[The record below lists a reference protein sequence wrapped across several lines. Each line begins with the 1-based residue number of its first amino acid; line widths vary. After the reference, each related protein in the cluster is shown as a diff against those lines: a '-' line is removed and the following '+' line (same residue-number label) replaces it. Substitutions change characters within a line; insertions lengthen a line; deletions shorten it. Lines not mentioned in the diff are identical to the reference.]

1 MQYSWCL
8 CPTLKQKTDNQVI
21 TTAMKKNIIRKVY
34 WETVLFG
41 LAGCNEEKPAT
52 FDKQRNIF
60 QQPFVKQY
68 DR

>member
-34 WETVLFG
+34 WGMTVLFG
-41 LAGCNEEKPAT
+41 LAGETGYFRPN
-52 FDKQRNIF
+52 QRNIF

>member
-1 MQYSWCL
+1 
-8 CPTLKQKTDNQVI
+8 
-21 TTAMKKNIIRKVY
+21 MKKNIIRKVY
-34 WETVLFG
+34 WGMTVLFG

-52 FDKQRNIF
+52 FDQINGNIF

>member
-1 MQYSWCL
+1 
-8 CPTLKQKTDNQVI
+8 
-21 TTAMKKNIIRKVY
+21 MKKNIIRKVY
-34 WETVLFG
+34 WGMTVLFG

-52 FDKQRNIF
+52 FEPNQRNIF

>member
-34 WETVLFG
+34 WGMTVLFG

-52 FDKQRNIF
+52 FD
-60 QQPFVKQY
+60 
-68 DR
+68 